1 MTPRI
6 EAGCESEDLSCA
18 MIECV
23 GHGRARRALAL
34 LALGVCLAAPLAAR
48 AQEAAGSSPAIV
60 VKDPRGPE
68 MAAYREQQKK
78 REAFEKELKKFRSD
92 FFRTARP
99 AEVRAKAIEKLKQYT
114 DPALFPSLVE
124 IFSTE
129 GTDVRLALLDH
140 FTARKSDEGDTT
152 LAWIGVFDKSK
163 EIREAAA
170 RRLKER
176 MAGKDSIPD
185 RVQWVLYEGL
195 AHGSEDAIAASA
207 GLINTLNIVEAIPFL
222 IDAQA
227 GTQGGGGAGGA
238 PQERT
243 GALAYIFIGKQTTYV
258 SDLTPVVSNS
268 AVAFD
273 PTVDVV
279 SDGVVLQVLDAQ
291 VVVFRG
297 PVRTAL
303 RDMVDRNTGLSTA
316 HLGWRAGPWHEWYA
330 RTFVPA
336 LEKRRAEAKAST
348 IPETK

>member
-1 MTPRI
+1 MSPRSRTGVPLGI
-6 EAGCESEDLSCA
+6 CGIIAFSACMASPRTT
-18 MIECV
+18 
-23 GHGRARRALAL
+23 RARDDH
-34 LALGVCLAAPLAAR
+34 AA
-48 AQEAAGSSPAIV
+48 SPVIV
-60 VKDPRGPE
+60 VQNPDSPE
-68 MAAYREQQKK
+68 MVAYREQQKK
-78 REAFEKELKKFRSD
+78 RLAFEKELKKFRSD
-92 FFRTARP
+92 FFRTTRP
-99 AEVRAKAIEKLKQYT
+99 PEVRAKAIEKLKEYT

-124 IFSTE
+124 VFSTE
-129 GTDVRLALLDH
+129 GLDVRLALLDH
-140 FTARKSDEGDTT
+140 FAAQNSEDGDTT
-152 LAWIGVFDKSK
+152 LAWIGVFDKSSDV
-163 EIREAAA
+163 RRAAA

-176 MAGKDSIPD
+176 MTGRESIPN
-185 RVQWVLYEGL
+185 RVQWVLFEGL

-227 GTQGGGGAGGA
+227 GPQGGGGAGGA

-258 SDLTPVVSNS
+258 SDLTPVVSDS

-291 VVVFRG
+291 VIVFRG

-303 RDMVDRNTGLSTA
+303 REMVDRSTGLSTA

-330 RTFVPA
+330 NTFLPA
-336 LEKRRAEAKAST
+336 LEKKRAAEKASRVT
-348 IPETK
+348 ESK